1 MYRLFDRHLGT
12 TTHQVNNSNTH
23 ESTSVIV
30 FKCINKESKLLVD
43 SIRNGNGKTLK
54 NFRRLF
60 KFCFLL
66 FILIFYLFSVLDQK
80 HEVQL
85 IVV

>member
-12 TTHQVNNSNTH
+12 TTNQVNNSNTH

-43 SIRNGNGKTLK
+43 SIRNANGKTIK

-60 KFCFLL
+60 
-66 FILIFYLFSVLDQK
+66 IQIYFYFYF
-80 HEVQL
+80 
-85 IVV
+85 